1 MDTEN
6 TRLLNFKH
14 SKGKRLDELE
24 KKVTQYELFQKIDVD
39 KLIQVL
45 NKQQG
50 ELTSL
55 RKQDVIQSH
64 QLQNMYKANR
74 EELRD
79 LNRRF
84 MNENKVKTNA
94 IGRLEM
100 MRQQMKAL
108 ELNNGSVAAIWRE
121 KCKEMADICNEL
133 KDENEYL
140 TGKTQQLAEV
150 SVSLLNT
157 LNEYHQVQA
166 ELTRLAENPDKTK
179 MRKK

>member
-1 MDTEN
+1 
-6 TRLLNFKH
+6 
-14 SKGKRLDELE
+14 
-24 KKVTQYELFQKIDVD
+24 
-39 KLIQVL
+39 
-45 NKQQG
+45 
-50 ELTSL
+50 
-55 RKQDVIQSH
+55 VIQSH

-108 ELNNGSVAAIWRE
+108 ELNNGSVAAIWEE

-140 TGKTQQLAEV
+140 TSKTQ
-150 SVSLLNT
+150 
-157 LNEYHQVQA
+157 
-166 ELTRLAENPDKTK
+166 
-179 MRKK
+179 